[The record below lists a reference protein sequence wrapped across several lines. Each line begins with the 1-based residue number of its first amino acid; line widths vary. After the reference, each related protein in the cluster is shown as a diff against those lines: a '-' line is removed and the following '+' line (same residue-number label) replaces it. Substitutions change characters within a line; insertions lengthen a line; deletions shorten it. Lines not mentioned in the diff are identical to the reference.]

1 MAYLVIADDIHIVL
15 KDITL
20 LGRLHSSERPKGLV
34 IVAEKEDCR
43 LLKKENEYL
52 SRAFIKRNIAAL
64 FTHLLDPPENQDF
77 DIPFDIELMSRHIQ
91 QLTRWLSDQPL
102 LGRLPLGYFAV
113 NTAAAAIL
121 DASITAGKRI
131 RAMVCHCGR
140 PDLAGP
146 KLPLV
151 RSATLLITGSENVYL
166 TELNWQAYELMTCEK
181 QLVVIEGDPTQFEE
195 QHKAQQIAHLSA
207 NWFDRHFPSP
217 PARLYLVS
225 THPFYQ

>member
-1 MAYLVIADDIHIVL
+1 L

-20 LGRLHSSERPKGLV
+20 TGRLHSPDEPKGLV

-43 LLKKENEYL
+43 LLKTENEYISKAL
-52 SRAFIKRNIAAL
+52 VKRNIATL

-77 DIPFDIELMSRHIQ
+77 DIPFDIELMSRHIR
-91 QLTRWLSDQPL
+91 QLTRWISGQPS

-121 DASITAGKRI
+121 EASITTGKRI
-131 RAMVCHCGR
+131 WAMVCHCGR

-151 RSATLLITGSENVYL
+151 KSPTLLITGSENVYL
-166 TELNWQAYELMTCEK
+166 TELNWQAYEQLTCEK
-181 QLVVIEGDPTQFEE
+181 QLVVVDGDPRQFEE
-195 QHKAQQIAHLSA
+195 QHKARHIAHLSA
-207 NWFDRHFPSP
+207 NWFDRHFPAAAAP
-217 PARLYLVS
+217 HLKAAVPHGV
-225 THPFYQ
+225 